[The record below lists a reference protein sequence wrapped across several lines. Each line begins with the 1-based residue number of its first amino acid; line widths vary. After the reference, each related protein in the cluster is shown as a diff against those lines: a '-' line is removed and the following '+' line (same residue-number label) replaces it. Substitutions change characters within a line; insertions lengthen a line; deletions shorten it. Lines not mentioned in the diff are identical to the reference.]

1 MYTLILRNNAT
12 NEVNIFS
19 GLTNISEKRLY
30 LEFDAELDVVD
41 GEYTY
46 AVFPCDRNDV
56 LFDFKSNI
64 LDSVLTVDNTDFE
77 LRDLN
82 PRYGLMRVGD
92 IEPTAQYDNDDK
104 QTYYYE

>member
-12 NEVNIFS
+12 NEVNVIS

-30 LEFDAELDVVD
+30 LQFDTDIDAPD

-56 LFDFKSNI
+56 IYDFKANI
-64 LDSVLTVDNTDFE
+64 LDSVLSVDDTDFE

-82 PRYGLMRVGD
+82 PRYGLLRIGD
-92 IEPTAQYDNDDK
+92 VVPTAQFDNDDK